1 MEEVTVYSGW
11 FYCNERRAYYR
22 WEEFINYEWEKDAH
36 ISEHEKS
43 LRKRETA
50 GAGETNSQVHFFRGK
65 HRYIRGPRV

>member
-1 MEEVTVYSGW
+1 MEKVTVYAGW

-50 GAGETNSQVHFFRGK
+50 GTGETNAQVHFFRRK
-65 HRYIRGPRV
+65 HRYIRGPRD